1 MADTEQIQEFLLEIN
16 SLHHTFDEENAIT
29 YQVLLVEFGDKL
41 NEEQKIWCRNEMK
54 RLTDKQNAINRK
66 IMSQIDNE
74 ISRLPITEK
83 INEKE
88 NRFIQHESS
97 NNLNVENP

>member
-29 YQVLLVEFGDKL
+29 YQVLLAEFGDKL
-41 NEEQKIWCRNEMK
+41 NEEQKNWCRNEMK

-74 ISRLPITEK
+74 ISRLPLSEK

-88 NRFIQHESS
+88 NKFIQHVSKNS
-97 NNLNVENP
+97 LV